1 MQNIVTTIGYMAGA
15 LLCAYAV
22 VNGVAGLK
30 LTVGDYVLFGTYLS
44 QLFVPLNWLGT
55 YYRCVCVCVNVCV
68 VCVCVN
74 VCVVYVH
81 VCASMCVCVC
91 MHVCVCVFAC
101 VCVCV

>member
-55 YYRCVCVCVNVCV
+55 YYRCVCVCV
-68 VCVCVN
+68 CVCV
-74 VCVVYVH
+74 
-81 VCASMCVCVC
+81 
-91 MHVCVCVFAC
+91 
-101 VCVCV
+101 